1 MSAHVPLTTGAV
13 VSHNSGIPASEG
25 NPASYVQ
32 VDGSNN
38 MSSAP
43 SG

>member
-1 MSAHVPLTTGAV
+1 MSVHDPLMIGTV
-13 VSHNSGIPASEG
+13 LSHNPRILASEG

-32 VDGSNN
+32 ANGSNN
-38 MSSAP
+38 MSLVM